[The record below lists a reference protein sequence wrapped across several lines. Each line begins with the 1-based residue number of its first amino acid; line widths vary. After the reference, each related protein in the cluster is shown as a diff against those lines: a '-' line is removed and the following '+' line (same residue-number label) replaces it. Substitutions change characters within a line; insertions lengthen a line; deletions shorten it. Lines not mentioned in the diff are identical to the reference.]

1 MSGDIGKKY
10 FGLNGDQAKLF
21 TVWFASFV
29 VTSSLLFYFST
40 RDNTL
45 KSIWLF
51 VLYVIVAVT
60 SSYLYFSIII

>member
-1 MSGDIGKKY
+1 MGEEISKKY

-21 TVWFASFV
+21 TVWFASFI
-29 VTSSLLFYFST
+29 VTSSLLLYFST

-45 KSIWLF
+45 KSRWLF
-51 VLYVIVAVT
+51 VLYVIVAVM